1 MKALVIAQLTFREGL
16 RKKLVLGVLLIS
28 VIFVVLYA
36 WGFHLFVLDWQERV
50 ARRAARGMPT
60 IGTYE
65 IFASAMVLLGLWTV
79 NFLSGVMTIFA
90 AVGTVSSEIDAGT
103 LQAIVPKPIR
113 RWEIV
118 FGKFLGFA
126 GMLGVYIIAMVTAV
140 ILTARWI
147 GHYTP
152 PNVIQATLLILLV
165 MVILLS
171 LTLLGST
178 LLSTVTNGVVVFML
192 YGLAITGGLV
202 EQIGTA
208 LDNDVLR
215 RIGIISSLVIPSD
228 SMWRLASYLVQPR
241 IAVNFLG
248 PNPFGTTTPPSAL
261 AVEYSV
267 AYAVIMLLLGMLA
280 FRYRD
285 L

>member
-50 ARRAARGMPT
+50 ARRAARGVPT

-90 AVGTVSSEIDAGT
+90 AVGTISSEIDAGT

-165 MVILLS
+165 MAILLS

-248 PNPFGTTTPPSAL
+248 PNLG
-261 AVEYSV
+261 
-267 AYAVIMLLLGMLA
+267 IMGLCI
-280 FRYRD
+280 RIRK
-285 L
+285 